1 MKKSFFPLIFLLVLC
16 LSPISLAHAESG
28 RITLNK
34 VTSSPEIIEPGSK
47 FKINF
52 SITNNKE
59 ANLKDVVITLVGSE
73 DKKVLTGFSPVG
85 STNEIYVGH
94 IDGETSKDAT
104 IEMACDPNLKAGN
117 YNILVKIGYK
127 LYGEYVE

>member
-1 MKKSFFPLIFLLVLC
+1 MRKNFFSLIFLLVLC
-16 LSPISLAHAESG
+16 LCPVSLVHGESG

-73 DKKVLTGFSPVG
+73 DKKS
-85 STNEIYVGH
+85 
-94 IDGETSKDAT
+94 
-104 IEMACDPNLKAGN
+104 
-117 YNILVKIGYK
+117 
-127 LYGEYVE
+127 